1 MTYTEMYNKFLNFD
15 KISDTDKA
23 ELRAL
28 EGNDDEIKSRFACYL
43 NFGTA
48 GLRGIMKVGTNAMN
62 VYTVAHTT
70 QGLANLVK
78 KEKRENDGVAIACD
92 SRNNSMEFAKKAAS
106 VLAANGIKAYIF
118 DGPRPTP
125 ELSFALRYYKCVA
138 GINITASHNPK
149 EYNGYKAYWE
159 DGAQLPPEHAAVV
172 SDAMAKIDILGD
184 VLEADYECA
193 VKDGIIKV
201 IGAETDEAYLSA
213 VLEQQIKTDAAKKVA
228 DELKIVYTPLHG
240 AGHKL
245 VPEILSRIG
254 YKHIYTVDEQ
264 MILDGNFPTVKKP
277 NPEYKETFELGIA
290 LAEKVGSDL
299 IIATDPDADRVG
311 AMTRTSDG
319 SFVNITGNQMG
330 ALLLDYII
338 TSYEETG
345 KMPPEPLAVK
355 TIVTTELAT
364 KICEAHGVKL
374 YNVLTGFK
382 YIGEVIKNHEKM
394 GHGSFIFGFEESYGC
409 LKGTYARDKDAVLG
423 TMMICEM
430 TAYYKEKNMT
440 LYDALEELYKKYGY
454 FKEGVS
460 ELEFPGLDGKEKMQ
474 SIMASFRTEPP
485 KDIAGKNVAV
495 VGDYLKETI
504 CDLKSGKSESTG
516 LPKSDVLSYKLEGG
530 DVIIVRPS
538 GTEPK
543 VKIYYLLS
551 DTSRKACEAK
561 FADYSA
567 SIDKIVAQKL

>member
-1 MTYTEMYNKFLNFD
+1 MEYIDLYNRFLASD
-15 KISDTDKA
+15 KISPEDKA
-23 ELRAL
+23 ELDSIV
-28 EGNDDEIKSRFACYL
+28 GDDKEIKSRFSCYL
-43 NFGTA
+43 DFGTA

-62 VYTVAHTT
+62 VYTVAHAT
-70 QGLANLVK
+70 QGLANLIK
-78 KEKRENDGVAIACD
+78 KENRESDGVAVACD
-92 SRNNSMEFAKKAAS
+92 SRNNSIEFSKVAAS

-118 DGPRPTP
+118 DEPRPTP

-172 SDAMAKIDILGD
+172 SAEMSKIDILSEVVCCD
-184 VLEADYECA
+184 FDTA
-193 VKDGIIKV
+193 VKDGQIVV

-213 VLEQQIKTDAAKKVA
+213 VLEQQIKKDAVIRVA
-228 DELKIVYTPLHG
+228 DSLKIVYTPLHG
-240 AGHKL
+240 AGYRL

-338 TSYEETG
+338 TSYEETRT
-345 KMPPEPLAVK
+345 MPPEPLAVK

-364 KICEAHGVKL
+364 KICDSHGVKL

-382 YIGEVIKNHEKM
+382 YIGEVIKNHERM

-440 LYDALEELYKKYGY
+440 LYDALENLYKKYGY
-454 FKEGVS
+454 FKEAVS
-460 ELEFPGLDGKEKMQ
+460 ELEFPGLDGKDKMAAL
-474 SIMASFRTEPP
+474 MNRFRTSPP
-485 KDIAGKNVAV
+485 HDICGNKVAYI
-495 VGDYLKETI
+495 GDYLRETI
-504 CDLKSGKSESTG
+504 TEAATGKTEPTG
-516 LPKSDVLSYKLEGG
+516 LPRSNVLSYKLDGG

-551 DTSRKACEAK
+551 GDDKTACESKLGSYKA
-561 FADYSA
+561 A
-567 SIDKIVAQKL
+567 IDAIVK